1 MNNNIKYRLKFTKTG
16 NMIFIGHLDFLKFFQ
31 RTVKR
36 AGLPIAYSLG
46 FNPHQLV
53 TFAIPLSL
61 GVSSVSEYVD
71 IQLKENMDTLEIKER
86 LNSTMPLGVKI
97 LDVRKLEEGEKA
109 CAAEVAVGSYKV
121 TLPEKYD
128 NIEQAVDFILKSDEI
143 NVERVV
149 KKKAKITNIRPLIYE
164 LGASDNV
171 VNAVIATGSQGN
183 LKIELL
189 LEQLYKAMDREFIP
203 YKIDIERNG
212 LYKEESGEI
221 KML

>member
-71 IQLKENMDTLEIKER
+71 IQLKENMEESEIKER
-86 LNSTMPLGVKI
+86 LNSTMPLGIKI
-97 LDVRKLEEGEKA
+97 LDVRKLEEGEKT
-109 CAAEVAVGSYKV
+109 CAAAVAVGSYKV
-121 TLPEKYD
+121 TLPERYD

-164 LGASDNV
+164 LSASGNV